1 MSAVASSTPS
11 SAVLTSLRS
20 ICDAQGLED
29 LAGRIAD
36 AGDLVRA
43 DMREVER
50 AIDGLSP
57 TRDAIHDSAVHLLGL
72 GGKRL
77 RPMCVA
83 LASRLGTG
91 FSEGARELAVSVE
104 LVHTATLLH
113 DDVVDVAD
121 ARRSAPTARVLYG
134 NAASIYAG
142 DYLLIEALRR
152 VTRVG
157 LPGVLEKLLDV
168 VESMIEGEALQLERR
183 GRLDTDRET
192 YFRIVEG
199 KTAALFRWAMLAG
212 GSAGGVV
219 TAHNGADLEAF
230 GVHLGMAFQLID
242 DLLDYDGEAARIGK
256 IPFADLREGKA
267 TYPLIVASERD
278 DGVRTALARVVA
290 GEADPDRA
298 LLDRIRAT
306 GAFDTTRA
314 LALDHA
320 DRAARALDGFSDGR
334 AKDALLTLAR
344 ATVLRDA

>member
-20 ICDAQGLED
+20 IADAQGLGD

-50 AIDGLSP
+50 TIDAMSP
-57 TRDAIHDSAVHLLGL
+57 SRDAIHDSAVHLLGL

-83 LASRLGTG
+83 LAARLGSG
-91 FSEGARELAVSVE
+91 FSEASRELAVSVE

-152 VTRVG
+152 VTRVN
-157 LPGVLEKLLDV
+157 LPDLLGKLLDV
-168 VESMIEGEALQLERR
+168 VESMIEGEALQLARR
-183 GRLDTDRET
+183 GKLDTDRET

-199 KTAALFRWAMLAG
+199 KTAALFKWAMLAG
-212 GSAGGVV
+212 GTAGGV
-219 TAHNGADLEAF
+219 TSDNRGANLEAF

-242 DLLDYDGEAARIGK
+242 DLLDYDGEAARTGK
-256 IPFADLREGKA
+256 LPFADLREGKA
-267 TYPLIVASERD
+267 TYPIIVASERD
-278 DGVRTALARVVA
+278 DSVRAALARVVS
-290 GEADPDRA
+290 GESDPDQR
-298 LLDRIRAT
+298 LLERIRAT

>member
-1 MSAVASSTPS
+1 MSAAASSTPS

-20 ICDAQGLED
+20 ICDAQGLGD

-36 AGDLVRA
+36 AGELVRS
-43 DMREVER
+43 DMRDVER
-50 AIDGLSP
+50 SIDALSP
-57 TRDAIHDSAVHLLGL
+57 TRDMIHDSATHLLAL

-91 FSEGARELAVSVE
+91 FNDAARELAVSVE

-121 ARRSAPTARVLYG
+121 ARRSAPTARMLYG

-142 DYLLIEALRR
+142 DYLLVEALRR
-152 VTRVG
+152 VTRVNIPG
-157 LPGVLEKLLDV
+157 LLERLFDV
-168 VESMIEGEALQLERR
+168 VDSMIEGEALQLERR

-212 GSAGGVV
+212 GRAGGLDG
-219 TAHNGADLEAF
+219 GAALEAF
-230 GVHLGMAFQLID
+230 GVHLGMAFQLVD
-242 DLLDYDGEAARIGK
+242 DVLDYDGEAARTGK

-267 TYPLIVASERD
+267 TYPIIVACERD
-278 DGVRTALARVVA
+278 EGVRGLLAAVVA
-290 GEADPDRA
+290 GESDPDRA
-298 LLDRIRAT
+298 LLERIRAT

-320 DRAARALDGFSDGR
+320 DRAMHALDGFSDGR